1 MPSTSDTTSV
11 LKLQNRY
18 SEMEALAD
26 WLEDLGRANGLTEG
40 VVQDLNLALE
50 EVVTNVIS
58 YAYGDDA
65 EHEILVRATR
75 HGDRLEVE
83 VEDDGKEFDPLAIPP
98 PDLEKPLEER
108 EIGGLGIH
116 LVRKSMDAV
125 KYRRA
130 GNRNVLLLVKRTAA

>member
-1 MPSTSDTTSV
+1 MDGARDTTSV
-11 LKLQNRY
+11 LRLQNRY
-18 SEMEALAD
+18 SAMEALAD
-26 WLEDLGRANGLTEG
+26 WLQDVGRSHGLAEG

-58 YAYGDDA
+58 YAYSDDA
-65 EHEILVRATR
+65 EHEILLRATR
-75 HGDRLEVE
+75 RGDQLEVE
-83 VEDDGKEFDPLAIPP
+83 VEDDGREFDPLAVPP
-98 PDLEKPLEER
+98 PDLAKPLEER

-116 LVRKSMDAV
+116 LVRSAMDAV